1 LDFPDRLSAT
11 NAFSKIQE
19 LGDVGGKKIRVEY
32 ALPSKEALQKKG
44 NPKTGG
50 NSEDST
56 NENKQDNLESSQPPP
71 PPPPFPPPPSF
82 VAEPIAPSL
91 G

>member
-1 LDFPDRLSAT
+1 LDFPDRSSAT
-11 NAFSKIQE
+11 NAFSRIQE

-44 NPKTGG
+44 NPKIGE
-50 NSEDST
+50 NSGDNANADSGS
-56 NENKQDNLESSQPPP
+56 LQPPP

-82 VAEPIAPSL
+82 TAEPIASSL

>member
-1 LDFPDRLSAT
+1 MDFPDRLSAT

-32 ALPSKEALQKKG
+32 ALPSKEALQKRR
-44 NPKTGG
+44 NSKT
-50 NSEDST
+50 EDNT
-56 NENKQDNLESSQPPP
+56 NENRQDNLGSSQPPP